1 LSINKGGDHKVPTC
15 IKCGNKFSWLQV
27 QKNIWEF
34 KGFFKGVNCNKC
46 GSKYQVS
53 YASGALAS
61 LLITLPFL
69 IFGLFI
75 STYSFLITAMIQLL
89 IVLIITLFVPFLI
102 RYDSISDMNVKRK
115 NT

>member
-1 LSINKGGDHKVPTC
+1 MPTC
-15 IKCGNKFSWLQV
+15 IKCGNKFRWLQV
-27 QKNIWEF
+27 QKNIWGL

-53 YASGALAS
+53 YASYALAS

-89 IVLIITLFVPFLI
+89 IVLVITLFVPLLI
-102 RYDSISDMNVKRK
+102 RYDSMN
-115 NT
+115 